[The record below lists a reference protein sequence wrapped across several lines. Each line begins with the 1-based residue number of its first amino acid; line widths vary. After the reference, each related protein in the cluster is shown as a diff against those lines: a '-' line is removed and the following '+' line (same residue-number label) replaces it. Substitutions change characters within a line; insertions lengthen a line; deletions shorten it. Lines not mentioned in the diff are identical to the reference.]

1 MESWWK
7 ELGIGLGHWGSLLGH
22 QKMLETYRRILDNN
36 PVSISVLNDHIPFL
50 IVLIWL
56 NYQFHMQ
63 TCHKLGALP
72 SGNLWHMAVEN
83 HPWLKITII
92 YKWATLSYQRIRG
105 TYRKTYGLLLYYH
118 IKLLQFSNHETH
130 IWRFPNM
137 VVPQSIQDWKLLLY
151 FSIETHVFGD
161 LAFSRNPYTVIYSIV
176 WRFSPLVIIYILY
189 IYIIFSVGQFSRNT
203 KPPYFRF
210 LGEKK
215 T

>member
-1 MESWWK
+1 M
-7 ELGIGLGHWGSLLGH
+7 
-22 QKMLETYRRILDNN
+22 
-36 PVSISVLNDHIPFL
+36 LNDHIPFL

-63 TCHKLGALP
+63 TCHNLGALP

-105 TYRKTYGLLLYYH
+105 TYRKTHGLLLYYY

-137 VVPQSIQDWKLLLY
+137 VVPQSIQHWKLLLY
-151 FSIETHVFGD
+151 FSIETHGFGD

-176 WRFSPLVIIYILY
+176 WRFFPLVIIYI
-189 IYIIFSVGQFSRNT
+189 IYLFGRTVFQE
-203 KPPYFRF
+203 Y
-210 LGEKK
+210 
-215 T
+215 